1 MHFEKMAASEAAVV
15 KQRAITE
22 GWISANGSQFVREW
36 EKRILDTQLTVETSI
51 LPALRQA
58 HPLPA
63 AGLPA
68 AAAAAPVPPPPA
80 TPVPPPPAAAPVP
93 PPPPPPPPRTVPKF
107 DPPPP
112 PPIYGAPIIVPK
124 FEPAVAKVQAA
135 TLADLFLQQHC
146 NGAGCDDTFIT
157 SLEVAAAGDPMR
169 AAAYVYNASYLVEQR
184 MWLPVAPKAIDSLL
198 QLLEAAYSALTARL
212 GVAPDNLNQ
221 PDSSVDLTGSSD
233 EGPEPPAKQRRL
245 GLTQVELA
253 AKREAVDAAE
263 ATRRLEELESKV
275 VGHAGRAK
283 VETSTRLIRELFK
296 DIFEAQSWVQGVS
309 KRYQLL
315 TGSIS
320 VESRKS
326 TILGHLTQVTQMLK
340 QSPNRTLPTD
350 GTGPTGT
357 FTAVFVPEYEAGLAA
372 GMSETAS
379 KTLPSVAGGIAP
391 PEAFLASIL
400 AGSAAMR
407 GVAKHQKDRAEAKAA
422 HAAANAPHVKYTP
435 ERIYATQVEPRS
447 RQRQRIL
454 VGWQGHP
461 QTKIDAKELTWQ
473 AVSDFE
479 RPVGPFRAYEV
490 LLLDPFV
497 SAVAASPDGSTRGW
511 PFKKVG
517 NGNDKYVWIHPSTP
531 AALATYIRT
540 HPTTTMQ
547 TGYD

>member
-1 MHFEKMAASEAAVV
+1 M
-15 KQRAITE
+15 
-22 GWISANGSQFVREW
+22 
-36 EKRILDTQLTVETSI
+36 
-51 LPALRQA
+51 
-58 HPLPA
+58 
-63 AGLPA
+63 
-68 AAAAAPVPPPPA
+68 
-80 TPVPPPPAAAPVP
+80 
-93 PPPPPPPPRTVPKF
+93 PPPPPPPRTVPKF

-112 PPIYGAPIIVPK
+112 PPVYGAPIIVPK
-124 FEPAVAKVQAA
+124 FEPAATKVQAA
-135 TLADLFLQQHC
+135 TLADLFLEQHS

-157 SLEVAAAGDPMR
+157 SLELAADRDPMK
-169 AAAYVYNASYLVEQR
+169 AAAYVYNASYLIEQR
-184 MWLPVAPKAIDSLL
+184 MWLPVPPKAIDSLL

-212 GVAPDNLNQ
+212 GVAPDNPTQ
-221 PDSSVDLTGSSD
+221 PDPSVDLTGSSD
-233 EGPEPPAKQRRL
+233 EDAEPPAKQRRL

-253 AKREAVDAAE
+253 AKQEAVDAAE

-275 VGHAGRAK
+275 LDHAGRAK

-296 DIFEAQSWVQGVS
+296 DTFEAQSWVQGVS

-315 TGSIS
+315 KGSIS

-326 TILGHLTQVTQMLK
+326 TILGHLIQVTQMLK

-422 HAAANAPHVKYTP
+422 HAVANAPHVKHTP

-497 SAVAASPDGSTRGW
+497 SAVAASPDGSARGW

-517 NGNDKYVWIHPSTP
+517 NGNDKYVWIHPSAP